1 MSKPIQH
8 RLTAI
13 VSADVVGYSKLMG
26 ADQTATLNALRQL
39 RNDLL
44 TPSVTEHGGEIVK
57 SMGDGWIIA
66 FVSLTDAV
74 QCSIDIQESLSET
87 PMLRLRMGVHIGDVV
102 LEDDDLFGDGVNIA
116 TRLQAAAAPG
126 DVLISDVVHHSL
138 DGRLGRMF
146 HRQSPLRLKNIARA
160 MTAYSWRGLRP
171 TATTD
176 DVENETRP
184 GPGRRINLG
193 FRGLT
198 LKSGDHEA
206 ELLRDN
212 VSEAIRAA
220 LANQAG
226 FALVVDAEKADMLV
240 EGTLQ
245 ARGPRYRA
253 TLRLVDR
260 KTQNLIKTERFDGVI
275 ADLFDAEDDLALQI
289 CTSLRFAA
297 FAYEASALETTDL
310 PVDAQDSGAIRVH
323 VGGLL
328 SDLKHDEWLE
338 ARRLMEIVL
347 KRDPDDA
354 SALAMAGMACTIE
367 PHCGWHPASPADRD
381 QAMVYLRKAVRL
393 NPTSDF
399 AHTCLVLALLELAE
413 DHVGAL
419 FTAEQL
425 MKIAPHYA
433 QGQMAHSAV
442 MIYGGRL
449 EEGLNLA
456 SKAIEPLKSRQ
467 LFSYNAVYLML
478 GLLLA
483 RRNDEVL
490 HWGQMVNQRI
500 ENVPRV
506 LLLMAS
512 AAAHMDDLDLARG
525 LANRLMERHS
535 DFTLGGL
542 RIWPLKQPE
551 DWEYFLEGLR
561 GAGLP
566 E

>member
-1 MSKPIQH
+1 MSEPAQH

-26 ADQTATLNALRQL
+26 ADQVATLNALRRL

-44 TPSVTEHGGEIVK
+44 TPSVAAHHGEIVK

-66 FVSLTDAV
+66 FASVADAV
-74 QCSIDIQESLSET
+74 ECSIGIQEGLSDIPT
-87 PMLRLRMGVHIGDVV
+87 LRLRMGVHIGDIVQ
-102 LEDDDLFGDGVNIA
+102 EDDDLFGDGVNIA
-116 TRLQAAAAPG
+116 ARLQDAAAPG
-126 DVLISDVVHHSL
+126 DILLSDVVHHSL
-138 DGRLGRMF
+138 DGQLGRVF
-146 HRQSPLRLKNIARA
+146 HRQSPLKLKNIARA
-160 MTAYSWRGLRP
+160 METFSWRDLQP
-171 TATTD
+171 TTTTED
-176 DVENETRP
+176 GENSTSP
-184 GPGRRINLG
+184 SHGRKINLG
-193 FRGLT
+193 FSRLV
-198 LKSGDHEA
+198 LKSGDDEA
-206 ELLRDN
+206 ELLCDN

-226 FALVVDAEKADMLV
+226 FALLPDAKMADMLV
-240 EGTLQ
+240 EGSLQ
-245 ARGPRYRA
+245 ARDTRYRA
-253 TLRLVDR
+253 IVRLVDR
-260 KTQNLIKTERFDGVI
+260 ETQSLIKTERFDGVI
-275 ADLFDAEDDLALQI
+275 ADLFDAEDELALQV

-297 FAYEASALETTDL
+297 FAYEASGLEKSDG
-310 PVDAQDSGAIRVH
+310 PIEAQESNAIRVH

-328 SDLKHDEWLE
+328 SNLKYEEWLE

-347 KRDPDDA
+347 DRDPEDS

-367 PHCGWHPASPADRD
+367 PHCGWRPPSSADRE
-381 QAMVYLRKAVRL
+381 QAITYLRKAVRL

-399 AHTCLVLALLELAE
+399 AHTCLTLALLELTE

-442 MIYGGRL
+442 MIFSGRL

-456 SKAIEPLKSRQ
+456 LRAIEPLKSRQ
-467 LFSYNAVYLML
+467 LFSYNAAYLMI
-478 GLLLA
+478 GLFLA

-506 LLLMAS
+506 LLLMTS
-512 AAAHMDDLDLARG
+512 AAAHMDDLDIARG
-525 LANRLMERHS
+525 HADRLLEQHN
-535 DFTLGGL
+535 DFTIGHL
-542 RIWPLKQPE
+542 RPWPLKQPG

-561 GAGLP
+561 GSGLP